1 MRGSR
6 DVREPPAPRK
16 WRVHPRSS
24 GSRDRASGAG
34 EDADGRTAVGLVD
47 HAALEPP
54 GALAVERGEDG
65 LGRSEEH
72 TSELQSLMRISYAV
86 FCLKKKTTHYQR
98 HTPLSLINYKLNIT
112 TVLLNLKPTTH

>member
-1 MRGSR
+1 MAAIPPRPRSAIRKSSTPPRRAAPGAEGRRGSR
-6 DVREPPAPRK
+6 DGREPPPPK
-16 WRVHPRSS
+16 KGRVRPRSS

-65 LGRSEEH
+65 LGPGDQAGR
-72 TSELQSLMRISYAV
+72 A
-86 FCLKKKTTHYQR
+86 
-98 HTPLSLINYKLNIT
+98 
-112 TVLLNLKPTTH
+112 